1 MPNYYVINCTKK
13 TENLLCADTAQ
24 ALGLIQFAFSASL
37 NTDRPTSAQSSSIAD
52 SFLKLFDGKLEHI
65 KGTKIK
71 LHVNPEVQPIAQQ
84 HRRIPFHLRK
94 QVEAEL
100 NKLQDLNIVEPV
112 IGPTPWVSPI
122 VCIPK
127 KRQEGV
133 RVCVDMREPN
143 RAIEREKHP
152 MPTLDHLI
160 ADLNGAKVFSKLDM
174 TQAYHQLEI
183 DEDSRQ
189 ITTFAT
195 HVGLFRY
202 KRLLFGVKAA
212 SEIFQNVIATVLQ
225 DIPGV
230 RNLSFLVVIS
240 KNMTQI

>member
-160 ADLNGAKVFSKLDM
+160 ADLNGAKDL
-174 TQAYHQLEI
+174 
-183 DEDSRQ
+183 
-189 ITTFAT
+189 
-195 HVGLFRY
+195 
-202 KRLLFGVKAA
+202 
-212 SEIFQNVIATVLQ
+212 
-225 DIPGV
+225 
-230 RNLSFLVVIS
+230 
-240 KNMTQI
+240 